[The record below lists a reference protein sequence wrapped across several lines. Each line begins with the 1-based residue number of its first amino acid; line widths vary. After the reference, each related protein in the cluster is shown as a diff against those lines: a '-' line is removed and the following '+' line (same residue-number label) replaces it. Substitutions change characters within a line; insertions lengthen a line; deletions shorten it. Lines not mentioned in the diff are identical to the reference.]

1 MGERKPGD
9 SGGVDRHYKTW
20 REIMSK
26 ETSKQELL
34 LFKHLWCGGGATTS
48 QPSYRGEEGWSGGI
62 QIWTSPLPHFLMH
75 LGTRKRERRNK
86 RKGKRRQGGRTA
98 MSRPAGHP
106 AKSSKKPYTFCP
118 PLKHVPYMPVQ
129 KSKNQKHFSFFSF
142 LNSFNYFENFHFIK
156 CKVRKTKYAVGKGE
170 NKLMNDEVIERNQI
184 NYK

>member
-1 MGERKPGD
+1 
-9 SGGVDRHYKTW
+9 
-20 REIMSK
+20 
-26 ETSKQELL
+26 
-34 LFKHLWCGGGATTS
+34 
-48 QPSYRGEEGWSGGI
+48 
-62 QIWTSPLPHFLMH
+62 MH